1 MPNVV
6 KRCQSIPAVQIFL
19 PQFGIGQPP
28 SLAEWGRGGLTPG
41 VSSKK
46 DQMLSHEIV
55 SSRKDGDGDGV
66 FGSNVLT

>member
-1 MPNVV
+1 MEWGTWPP
-6 KRCQSIPAVQIFL
+6 QPALSSFL
-19 PQFGIGQPP
+19 LQVGNGQPP

-55 SSRKDGDGDGV
+55 SSKKDGDGDGV